1 MKDFEDFGKWL
12 DQEIEHVKA
21 VVKTEIQ
28 PKAEKNLAAALRTAS
43 AKLSKL
49 AQELEERPDRSN
61 P

>member
-12 DQEIEHVKA
+12 DEEIEHVKR

-28 PKAEKNLAAALRTAS
+28 PKAEKNIVSALRTAS
-43 AKLSKL
+43 EKLSKL
-49 AQELEERPDRSN
+49 AQELDERPGPRK